1 MSDGRDKVRAGVLG
15 APKAPHLSVITGGA
29 DGQKNAVQPM
39 AGGEARGA
47 GRGDD
52 GPPSASVPPAT
63 PESSCPLVALGHQDG
78 VVHFLDIT
86 GQKRQLSAR
95 QLGSRSELVMLFGGS
110 VDWLM
115 KWFPRVRKYTETVD
129 GVETEKTEIIGMNH
143 AAAGECLMRLCRS
156 AGLYGAHVVLRGPG
170 VWRDQNAAPVVHV
183 GDYVL
188 SNGTWLP
195 SGYRDGNQ
203 VWRVEWP
210 APRPGS
216 LRVDD
221 EPTAPGE
228 PGFAAPASVAQQLQ
242 ATIRDL
248 WSFRHPGADI
258 VVIGLM
264 GIGYYG
270 AAARWRANGYL
281 IGGTGSGKSLL
292 LDLLRACVPAHSYS
306 TDTTKSGI
314 ENAID
319 GRPTGVF
326 IDEAGD
332 RVDQRGAQNLLD
344 FVLSASSNDG
354 TKGLR
359 GTMDGR
365 GRSFSVVCSVMMATV
380 NPPDMGPQH
389 RDRFTVVDLR
399 KPGAGEDHRAKM
411 EAAIAWANEQGP
423 ALWGRAI
430 EGWDRWLLARDAYR
444 AALARAQCA
453 AREMDQIGAILATWW
468 VLVEDGVP
476 SADQAMDGVGAIGA
490 FIRGAVAVALE
501 DGPRRMVQHLAGRT
515 IQRDRSTDLEQVGV
529 LVREVFEAEIG
540 TDADANRRILMRNG
554 IRVIRAS
561 DVNDR
566 QGRKIPRGADGDGIW
581 FGRTVNE
588 LRDLF
593 GGTVWDGDRWTYEM
607 LRHPSAVEWR
617 DKNVRIGGVSGP
629 AIWISRAD
637 WDPPDGDDP

>member
-1 MSDGRDKVRAGVLG
+1 MTDGREKVRAGVLG
-15 APKAPHLSVITGGA
+15 APKAAHLSVVEGG
-29 DGQKNAVQPM
+29 GGEKNAVQPLS
-39 AGGEARGA
+39 GRKARG
-47 GRGDD
+47 GRKGND
-52 GPPSASVPPAT
+52 GPPSPALPPPS
-63 PESSCPLVALGHQDG
+63 PESTCPLVPLGHQDG
-78 VVHFLDIT
+78 VFHFLDID

-95 QLGSRSELVMLFGGS
+95 QMGSRSELVTLFVGEG
-110 VDWLM
+110 DWLM
-115 KWFPRVRKYTETVD
+115 KWFPRVRKYTETVE
-129 GVETEKTEIIGMNH
+129 GVEAEKTETIGMNH
-143 AAAGECLMRLCRS
+143 AAAGECLMRLCRK
-156 AGLYGAHVVLRGPG
+156 AGLYGPHVVLRGPG
-170 VWRDQNAAPVVHV
+170 VWRGDDGSPVVHV

-188 SNGTWLP
+188 SGDRWAP
-195 SGYRDGNQ
+195 SGYRGGNQ

-210 APRPGS
+210 APRPGAPRS
-216 LRVDD
+216 DG
-221 EPTAPGE
+221 EPSAPGD

-248 WSFRHPGADI
+248 WSFRNPGADI
-258 VVIGLM
+258 VVLGLM

-319 GRPTGVF
+319 GRPSGVF

-365 GRSFSVVCSVMMATV
+365 GRSFEVRCNVIMATV

-411 EAAIAWANEQGP
+411 EAAAAWAKEQGP

-468 VLVEDGVP
+468 VLAEDGVP
-476 SADQAMDGVGAIGA
+476 TEAQALDGVGAIGA
-490 FIRGAVAVALE
+490 FIRGAAAVALE

-529 LVREVFEAEIG
+529 LVRETFEAA
-540 TDADANRRILMRNG
+540 TDSEADPTRRLLMRSG
-554 IRVIRAS
+554 IRVIRAT
-561 DVNDR
+561 DLKDKQQRPV
-566 QGRKIPRGADGDGIW
+566 PRGADGDGIW

-588 LRDLF
+588 LRALF

-617 DKNVRIGGVSGP
+617 HKNVRIGGVSGP

-637 WDPPDGDDP
+637 WDPPDDD